1 MSIIF
6 KIAKYLKENKNV
18 VKNLIIMTLMV
29 SLILT
34 YVGMSKSYRDMST
47 KYQNDLNSLKSQ
59 ITEITEQNEELL
71 LEKAKLTEKVEA
83 KEEFTIDDIYDS
95 KYPEATYIWY
105 RLKATGLSDKVAAG
119 VLGNIMQECAG
130 PGSLDL
136 HVFADNGCYGICQWV
151 GPRKQRLF
159 KDFGKSLKDQ
169 VDFLIVEI
177 NEIFRE
183 GHKFYSLKSEK
194 EAALYFAKYFE
205 RCGSESYVVRQNNAS
220 VALNYFTSVN

>member
-6 KIAKYLKENKNV
+6 KVFKYLKKNLDV
-18 VKNLIIMTLMV
+18 IKNLIIMALMV

-34 YVGMSKSYRDMST
+34 YVTMSKNFNDMRDR
-47 KYQNDLNSLKSQ
+47 YQDELNSLKSQ
-59 ITEITEQNEELL
+59 ITEITEQKEELSAKVAVK
-71 LEKAKLTEKVEA
+71 EK
-83 KEEFTIDDIYDS
+83 FTLDDVYSS

-105 RLKATGLSDKVAAG
+105 RLRLEGLSEKVCAG
-119 VLGNIMQECAG
+119 ILGNIMQECAG
-130 PGSLDL
+130 PGSLNL

-159 KDFGKSLKDQ
+159 NDFGTTLKDQ

-183 GHKFYSLKSEK
+183 GHKFYSLSSET

-205 RCGSESYVVRQNNAS
+205 RCGSESYVVRQNNAKI
-220 VALNYFTSVN
+220 ALNQFKGVV